1 MENDEL
7 NTSGMQNPIFRIMNE
22 QDEEE
27 ENIFQNFMM
36 PPLIPP
42 PFSIRRNN
50 ANKKYS
56 NETIDKMIFTLKEF
70 NKNITH
76 MMETTNRM
84 NLIIEKYNENN
95 ININFIYNR
104 VKNFSIKCKL
114 EEKLSDIINRI
125 KTGED
130 NFNINNKIV
139 FFNGRNL
146 DLNKTVKQEGI
157 KNGTLLMINDK

>member
-42 PFSIRRNN
+42 PFSICRNT

-114 EEKLSDIINRI
+114 EDKLSDIINRI

-130 NFNINNKIV
+130 NFNINDKVVI
-139 FFNGRNL
+139 FNGRNL

>member
-56 NETIDKMIFTLKEF
+56 NETIDKMLLTLKEF
-70 NKNITH
+70 NKNINQ

-84 NLIIEKYNENN
+84 NIIIEKYNENN

-104 VKNFSIKCKL
+104 IKNFSIKCKL
-114 EEKLSDIINRI
+114 EDKLSDIINKI
-125 KTGED
+125 NIGED
-130 NFNINNKIV
+130 NFNIKDKLIL
-139 FFNGRNL
+139 FNGRNL
-146 DLNKTVKQEGI
+146 DINKTVKQEGI
-157 KNGTLLMINDK
+157 KNGTLLMIIDK

>member
-36 PPLIPP
+36 PPLIPS

-114 EEKLSDIINRI
+114 EDKLSDVINRI

-130 NFNINNKIV
+130 NFNINDKIV
-139 FFNGRNL
+139 IFNGRNL

>member
-42 PFSIRRNN
+42 PFSIRRNT

-104 VKNFSIKCKL
+104 IKNFSIKCKL
-114 EEKLSDIINRI
+114 EDKLSDIINKI
-125 KTGED
+125 NIGED
-130 NFNINNKIV
+130 NFNIKDKLIL
-139 FFNGRNL
+139 FNGRNL
-146 DLNKTVKQEGI
+146 DINKTVKQEGI
-157 KNGTLLMINDK
+157 KNGTLLMIIDK